1 MEKDP
6 ITIEIKQEV
15 SIMLLWIA
23 AGVVLIAAPFFLIP
37 KGIELWPAV
46 NAAGIAAFVYLVALL
61 FFVLRKPL
69 SMRRRLPIAILGALF
84 LVCTAYQ
91 WIQMQDETHW
101 QADQI
106 LRIRGVI
113 GRGVMITEMSG
124 PLLKTLDAF
133 HRQGSVTKN
142 SLTEEFRKL
151 YPAIAAGSNIYRPKW
166 DGDSMKII
174 VTELQPDRIVLVSQE
189 TFVKGRDPSF
199 KNLDGKSGMIQEQ
212 YTLTAKG
219 IAHVSE
225 N

>member
-1 MEKDP
+1 MEKET
-6 ITIEIKQEV
+6 ITIEIRQEV
-15 SIMLLWIA
+15 SVALLWIA
-23 AGVVLIAAPFFLIP
+23 AGVVLITGTFFLAP
-37 KGIELWPAV
+37 KGVELWPAV

-69 SMRRRLPIAILGALF
+69 SAQRRLVLALLGVLF
-84 LVCTAYQ
+84 LASTAYR
-91 WIQMQDETHW
+91 WVQMQDETRW

-113 GRGVMITEMSG
+113 GRGIMMTEMSG

-133 HRQGSVTKN
+133 HRQGPAKKN
-142 SLTEEFRKL
+142 SLAEEFKKI
-151 YPAIAAGSNIYRPKW
+151 YPATSAGSSIYKPKW
-166 DGDSMKII
+166 DGDGMRII
-174 VTELQPDRIVLVSQE
+174 VTELNPDKVVLVSQE

-199 KNLDGKSGMIQEQ
+199 KNLDGKAGLIQEQ

-219 IAHVSE
+219 IVHVSE